1 MNLEQNI
8 RELPHT
14 FGIYQ
19 YFDKNGKLLYIGKAK
34 NLNKRVKSYFSFT
47 PTLAPN
53 PKLNSRIASMISQ
66 TTSLNYIVL
75 SSEHDALILENSLI
89 KQLNPKYNILLRD
102 DKTFPYI
109 YIDTSQDFPRFEIT
123 RKVIEKKGIKYFG
136 PFSVGANEIIKSIYE
151 LCKLV
156 QKKGSLKNK
165 KLCLFYQIG
174 KCLGPCE
181 LSVSKESYNL
191 ELEKAYEYIKDKN
204 RLIKELEK
212 KMLFYSDELRF
223 EEALEL
229 RESIKKIEKSQ
240 VKSEID
246 LASNENYDIFVLKDN
261 GKKAVVLKM
270 FMRGGKIIST
280 THSIIDIS
288 INYDEDEILK
298 RVILNFYGSSKPP
311 IVAPI
316 LLSYDFADLLL
327 VSSHLSDIFGKKA
340 EILVPQKGAKKELIN
355 LGLKNCDE
363 LLKQDSKKITQDP
376 LDELKELLKLE
387 NIPLRIEV
395 FDNSHISSVANV
407 AAMVVYENGAYDKSS
422 KRLYHLEARDEYSQ
436 MREVLTRRIESFNIN
451 PPPSLWLLD
460 GGAALLNLA
469 LELLHSYG
477 VNLEVVAISKE
488 KIDAKTSR
496 AKGSASDILYTKD
509 EIFKL
514 PQTDKRLHFM
524 QKLRDEAHRS
534 AITFHRQTKLKQDQQ
549 SDLLELKGISKAK
562 IKKLLNHFGT
572 FEEIKKATIDE
583 LEEILT
589 NKDAQIIRSYCK

>member
-123 RKVIEKKGIKYFG
+123 RKVIEKKDIKYFG

-298 RVILNFYGSSKPP
+298 RVILNFYESSKPP

-316 LLSYDFADLLL
+316 LVSCDFADLLL
-327 VSSHLSDIFGKKA
+327 VSSCLSDIFGKKA
-340 EILVPQKGAKKELIN
+340 EILVPQKGSKKELIN

-363 LLKQDSKKITQDP
+363 LLKQDSKKITLDP

-387 NIPLRIEV
+387 NIPHRIEV

-514 PQTDKRLHFM
+514 PPTDKRLHFM

-572 FEEIKKATIDE
+572 FEEIKKATLDE
-583 LEEILT
+583 LSDILN
-589 NKDAQIIRSYCK
+589 NKDAQIIRNYCK